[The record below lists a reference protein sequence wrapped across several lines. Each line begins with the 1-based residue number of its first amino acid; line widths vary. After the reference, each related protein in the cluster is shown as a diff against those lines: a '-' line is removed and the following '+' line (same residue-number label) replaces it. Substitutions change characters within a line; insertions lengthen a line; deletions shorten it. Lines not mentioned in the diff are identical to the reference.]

1 MPKIGAILIT
11 GGAGFIGSNL
21 CAFLVKKDMRVI
33 CLDNFDDFYP
43 KQVKQNNIKDLISN
57 DLFVLEEGDIR
68 DDNLL
73 NDVFSKY
80 RINTVIHLAA
90 IGGVRNSISNPQK
103 CFDINVNGSISL
115 FEAMKK
121 HKVKNLIF
129 SSSSSVYG
137 NITGKLSE
145 LDRCDN
151 QISPYAVSK
160 RTIELLNYNYH
171 INSNFNVINLRLFS
185 IYGKNQRPD
194 LVLHKYF
201 NLIFKNKPIEIYGNS
216 DSTRDYTHILDVVNA
231 FYSSICYLDNIENHI
246 YETINIGNNNPISL
260 STLIEL
266 ITQTISKKHI
276 RIIKKDFEKG
286 DVKNTHANI
295 DKARKLLNYN
305 PKIKIEKGIELFYKW
320 YQNN

>member
-1 MPKIGAILIT
+1 MPKKNTILIT

-21 CAFLVKKDMRVI
+21 CNYLINKNYQVL

-43 KQVKQNNIKDLISN
+43 EQIKKSNINNLMNN
-57 DLFVLEEGDIR
+57 DSFILKKGDIR
-68 DDNLL
+68 DSDLL
-73 NDVFSKY
+73 DDIFSKY
-80 RINTVIHLAA
+80 VINAVIHLAA

-137 NITGKLSE
+137 NKTGKLSE

-201 NLIFKNKPIEIYGNS
+201 NLIFMNKPIEIYGNS
-216 DSTRDYTHILDVVNA
+216 DSTRDYTHISDVVNA
-231 FYSSICYLDNIENHI
+231 IYSSICYLDNTENHI
-246 YETINIGNNNPISL
+246 YETINIGNDNPISL
-260 STLIEL
+260 NTLIEL
-266 ITQTISKKHI
+266 VTQTISNKHI
-276 RIIKKDFEKG
+276 QILEKNFEKG
-286 DVKNTHANI
+286 DVTNTHANI
-295 DKARKLLNYN
+295 DKARKLLKYT

-320 YQNN
+320 YQKK